1 MLLSVYSVTY
11 IFTGSA
17 SAWALNSSDFQL
29 SKRYGNGAFFSFGIS
44 VNDKNSSE
52 TIAVVSRERETDRQ
66 GETDRETDIQRER
79 ERDAYVLIILC
90 VQLYFKCTVLFL
102 FVYYHSLLTNS
113 SPVIT
118 IWYNIT

>member
-1 MLLSVYSVTY
+1 MLLSVYSVSY

-29 SKRYGNGAFFSFGIS
+29 SKIYGNGAFFSFGIS

-52 TIAVVSRERETDRQ
+52 TIAVVSRERQ
-66 GETDRETDIQRER
+66 TDRERDRHRDRHRDRQ
-79 ERDAYVLIILC
+79 RDAYVLIILC

-102 FVYYHSLLTNS
+102 FVCYLSLLTNS